1 MNTISVGETKSHLS
15 EFVSRAA
22 AGERFVIE
30 RRGRPVV
37 ALVGADT
44 LERLERSAD
53 LLRRLAQALGQSEA
67 ILAEIASG
75 AEHPIT
81 AAFGLMAD
89 QPEWD
94 ETVAEIYRQRRQGD
108 RRATV
113 KL

>member
-30 RRGRPVV
+30 RRGRPVA

-113 KL
+113 TL

>member
-30 RRGRPVV
+30 RRGRPIA
-37 ALVGADT
+37 ALVGADA

-53 LLRRLAQALGQSEA
+53 LLRRLAEALGQSETV
-67 ILAEIASG
+67 LAEVATG
-75 AEHPIT
+75 AAHPIT
-81 AAFGLMAD
+81 AAYGLMAD

-94 ETVAEIYRQRRQGD
+94 DTIVEIYRQRRRGD
-108 RRATV
+108 RRARV